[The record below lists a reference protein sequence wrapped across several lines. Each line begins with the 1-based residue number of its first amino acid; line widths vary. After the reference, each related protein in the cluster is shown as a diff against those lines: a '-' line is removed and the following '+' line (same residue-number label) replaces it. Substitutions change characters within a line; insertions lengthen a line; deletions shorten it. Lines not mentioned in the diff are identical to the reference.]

1 MVNILHGP
9 GKINSIEN
17 IVKNQSPKR
26 ILLITG
32 RRSYEKNK
40 AKQVL
45 EDKLS
50 SYYFKVYKTEGGSPK
65 SENVLKLINY
75 INLFNPELLIAIG
88 GGSVLDSVKS
98 ANLLSFKRDLSDKT
112 IREYILKKAKFYKKI
127 PSIFIPTTAG
137 TGSEITP
144 FAVIYIGG
152 EKYSFASNLMIPE
165 EIILDPELTIT
176 LDKHTTASC
185 GCDALSQAIESYWSV
200 NATDKSKKY
209 SKKAIELIMKN
220 FSKVITNP
228 SLESRDDMLLGAHY
242 SGRAISIAKTTA
254 AHSISYPLTYNFGIS
269 HGHAV
274 MLTLPYFFEINENIN
289 RSNIQIKKGFNI
301 DYAKKTFSSLLY
313 ILKVKSGKEAK
324 NKLLNL
330 IDEIG
335 LERKLSN
342 LGIKNEDFSL
352 IIEKGFNPE
361 RVINNPVRVTKKLVL
376 EILEKIY

>member
-9 GKINSIEN
+9 GKINRIEN
-17 IVKNQSPKR
+17 IVKTYSPKK

-32 RRSYEKNK
+32 GRSYKKNK

-50 SYYFKVYKTEGGSPK
+50 NYYFKVYKIKRGSPK
-65 SENVLKLINY
+65 SENVLKLANY
-75 INLFNPELLIAIG
+75 INLFNPELIIAIG
-88 GGSVLDSVKS
+88 GGSVLDSAKS
-98 ANLLSFKRDLSDKT
+98 ANLLSFKRDLSDKK
-112 IREYILKKAKFYKKI
+112 IKEYILKSTKFDKKI
-127 PSIFIPTTAG
+127 PSVFVPTTAG

-144 FAVIYIGG
+144 FAVIYIDG
-152 EKYSFASNLMIPE
+152 EKYSFTSKLMIPE

-200 NATDKSKKY
+200 NSTDESKKQ
-209 SKKAIELIMKN
+209 SRKAIELIMKN
-220 FSKVITNP
+220 FYKVITNP
-228 SLESRDDMLLGAHY
+228 TLESRDAMLLGAHY

-289 RSNIQIKKGFNI
+289 RSNIQIKKGFDL
-301 DYAKKTFSSLLY
+301 DYAKETFSSLLD
-313 ILKVKSGKEAK
+313 ILEVKSGKEAK
-324 NKLLNL
+324 KKFLNL

-352 IIEKGFNPE
+352 IVEKGFNPE
-361 RVINNPVRVTKKLVL
+361 RVINNPVKITKRVVL